1 MSDPW
6 NRLRSL
12 RVADVMHTQVIVL
25 QPHQSMAEAAQL
37 FLRHG
42 ITGAPVV
49 DDKGHVVGIL
59 SATDFVRREARRCHC
74 PPTQLSPVEFQ
85 VVHDEP
91 CGPVHIEESGEEL
104 VGAHMSRGV
113 QTVAAADSL
122 LQAARAMCAEHIHRL
137 VVLDARG
144 APAGVLTSLD
154 LVAVLM
160 QAAEE
165 AAQADSPDD

>member
-25 QPHQSMAEAAQL
+25 QEHQSMAEAAQV
-37 FLRHG
+37 FLQHG

-59 SATDFVRREARRCHC
+59 SATDFVRREARGCQC
-74 PPTQLSPVEFQ
+74 PPTRLSPVEYQ

-91 CGPVHIEESGEEL
+91 CGPVHIEEACEDRVST
-104 VGAHMSRGV
+104 HMSRGV
-113 QTVAAADSL
+113 QTIAATDSL
-122 LQAARAMCAEHIHRL
+122 LQAARAMCVEHIHRL

-144 APAGVLTSLD
+144 APVGVLTSLD

-165 AAQADSPDD
+165 AAQEEQPDA

>member
-12 RVADVMHTQVIVL
+12 RVADVMHTDVVVL
-25 QPHQSMAEAAQL
+25 HEHQSMAEAARV
-37 FLRHG
+37 FLEHG

-49 DDKGHVVGIL
+49 DDKGHVTGIL
-59 SATDFVRREARRCHC
+59 SATDFVRREARCCR
-74 PPTQLSPVEFQ
+74 PASTQLSPVEYE

-91 CGPVHIEESGEEL
+91 CGPVHIQEAGEDR
-104 VGAHMSRGV
+104 VSTHMSRGV
-113 QTVAAADSL
+113 QTVAADDSL

-144 APAGVLTSLD
+144 APLGVLTSLD

-165 AAQADSPDD
+165 AAQEENPAD